1 MQNLLD
7 KEIERWGPLTLLQ
20 LAAEEAAEEAAAEK
34 RFESILNQEQTT
46 AEMLQAILAKAQ
58 ELDVTE

>member
-1 MQNLLD
+1 
-7 KEIERWGPLTLLQ
+7 LTLLQ
-20 LAAEEAAEEAAAEK
+20 LAAEEAAAEK